1 MSTPGAALPDPIER
15 EPAEPFLFFATAAKG
30 TEPAVR
36 DELREL
42 RFRGVR
48 ADRGGVHF
56 RGALVEGFRAC
67 LELRTAVRVL
77 VLLAEFDAPDGDAL
91 YEGVYGVD
99 WSEVL
104 DAQRTLS
111 VRAFAKD
118 SALSHT
124 QFIAQRTKDAVVD
137 QLRDRTGSR
146 PNVDRDD
153 PDVTLFVHLSH
164 DRASVYLDLAGEPL
178 HRRGYRRV
186 AGDAPLK
193 EALAAAVLRLAGWD
207 RERPLA
213 DPMCGSGTFAIEA
226 ALWSRK
232 IAPGLSRKRFGF
244 ERWRSFGAA
253 EERAMRD
260 LREAAR
266 ARVVKDGP
274 PIWGFDADRFMV
286 DVARTNA
293 REAGVDIRV
302 DQRSIDALEPLPS
315 PGLVVVNPP
324 YGERLPAGESLYPT
338 MAAAFRRLSGHRIAV
353 LAGSPEAERALPR
366 APDKSVF
373 VYNGAL
379 ACKLLVAD
387 IP

>member
-1 MSTPGAALPDPIER
+1 MSPSGAADLPPPQDFP
-15 EPAEPFLFFATAAKG
+15 EPFLFFATAAKG

-56 RGALVEGFRAC
+56 RGPLTEGFRAC

-77 VLLAEFDAPDGDAL
+77 VLLAELDAPDGDAL
-91 YEGVYGVD
+91 YEGVYDID

-104 DAQRTLS
+104 DEQRTLA
-111 VRAFAKD
+111 VRAFSKD

-137 QLRDRTGSR
+137 HLRDRTGAR
-146 PNVDRDD
+146 PDVDRDD
-153 PDVTLFVHLSH
+153 PDVMLFVHLSH
-164 DRASVYLDLAGEPL
+164 DRASVYLDMSGEAL

-186 AGDAPLK
+186 AGEAPLK
-193 EALAAAVLRLAGWD
+193 EALAAAVLRLSGWD
-207 RERPLA
+207 RERPLV
-213 DPMCGSGTFAIEA
+213 DPMCGSGTFCIEA
-226 ALWSRK
+226 AMWSRK

-244 ERWRSFGAA
+244 ERWLSHGDEQA
-253 EERAMRD
+253 RAMRE
-260 LREAAR
+260 LREAAQ
-266 ARVVKDGP
+266 ARVVKVGP
-274 PIWGFDADRFMV
+274 EVWGFDIDPTTV
-286 DVARTNA
+286 EVARTNA

-302 DQRSIDALEPLPS
+302 DQRGIDALQPLPT
-315 PGLVVVNPP
+315 PGLVIVNPP
-324 YGERLPAGESLYPT
+324 YGERLPVSAPLYET
-338 MAAAFRRLSGHRIAV
+338 MATAFRRMSQHRIAV
-353 LAGSPEAERALPR
+353 LAGSPAAERALPR
-366 APDKSVF
+366 RPDKMVF

-379 ACKLLVAD
+379 PCKLMIAD